1 MADHEFRQIPV
12 ARCQA
17 CGGEWFRQATYYAF
31 LREESLGRSWDTW
44 PDLTGQDS
52 VIPMTVGVCL
62 CGLPLEPL
70 IGAERGG
77 TGGRELTEFLKA
89 LGKGRKWIQENQEGN
104 AVVAAAK
111 KRLAT
116 AEHLK
121 ILDKRLQTL
130 QREVGRRQRLE
141 PGPGRYWQSPTRQA
155 DSGSPGTLTLDR
167 LALMLQERN
176 LSFRKAQEV
185 VHVIL
190 SCMIR
195 GLRRGEQVEVPPL
208 GTFFLK
214 DQPKQ
219 QRRQRFGRMQTLFR
233 HPTKVAFRPSEPLRM
248 VLATSATRMAEETAE
263 RKDQRYTCEK
273 CGSTMFVEGEFRRYR
288 RMPSSMPGGDLRPM
302 EGLAMRALIC
312 ICGHPKRLEQMG
324 GRLRGDRASFQE
336 SFEMALRCQE
346 KADSQVIADSQSA
359 VFAGKEQHMALA
371 ERISWTEKI
380 VQTLPRP
387 RR

>member
-1 MADHEFRQIPV
+1 MSD
-12 ARCQA
+12 
-17 CGGEWFRQATYYAF
+17 GK
-31 LREESLGRSWDTW
+31 
-44 PDLTGQDS
+44 
-52 VIPMTVGVCL
+52 VGIIL
-62 CGLPLEPL
+62 LPLEN
-70 IGAERGG
+70 
-77 TGGRELTEFLKA
+77 
-89 LGKGRKWIQENQEGN
+89 GRKWIQENQEGN

-185 VHVIL
+185 VRVIL
-190 SCMIR
+190 DCMIR
-195 GLRRGEQVEVPPL
+195 GLRGGQQVDVPPL

-219 QRRQRFGRMQTLFR
+219 QRRARFGRMQTLFR
-233 HPTKVAFRPSEPLRM
+233 QPTKVAFRPSEPLRM

-273 CGSTMFVEGEFRRYR
+273 CGSTMFVEGEFRQYR
-288 RMPSSMPGGDLRPM
+288 QMPSSIPGGDLKSIT
-302 EGLAMRALIC
+302 EGLCMRALIC
-312 ICGHPKRLEQMG
+312 ICGHPRSLERKRSRLHREQ
-324 GRLRGDRASFQE
+324 AC
-336 SFEMALRCQE
+336 FEKSLALAVQRRE

>member
-89 LGKGRKWIQENQEGN
+89 LGNGRKWIQENQEGN
-104 AVVAAAK
+104 VVVAAAK

-116 AEHLK
+116 AEDLK

-167 LALMLQERN
+167 LALMLQARN

-185 VHVIL
+185 VRVIL
-190 SCMIR
+190 DCMIR
-195 GLRRGEQVEVPPL
+195 GLRGGQQVDVPPL

-219 QRRQRFGRMQTLFR
+219 QRRQRFGRMQTLIR
-233 HPTKVAFRPSEPLRM
+233 QPSKVAFRPSEPLRM
-248 VLATSATRMAEETAE
+248 V
-263 RKDQRYTCEK
+263 
-273 CGSTMFVEGEFRRYR
+273 
-288 RMPSSMPGGDLRPM
+288 
-302 EGLAMRALIC
+302 
-312 ICGHPKRLEQMG
+312 
-324 GRLRGDRASFQE
+324 
-336 SFEMALRCQE
+336 
-346 KADSQVIADSQSA
+346 
-359 VFAGKEQHMALA
+359 
-371 ERISWTEKI
+371 
-380 VQTLPRP
+380 
-387 RR
+387 